1 VPCNKGNFTLFF
13 DTHLGRSTG
22 RLEQDTLWSCAL
34 ARPVSNRPDENRKLW
49 TRPKAIKTHS
59 EYVLLLVIFHCRN
72 GYTNAPQ
79 CYGMCTV
86 QSIGE
91 QTTKTTKKDKIW
103 DDTDLTDQFPSPY
116 LPATKKYLHRESV
129 D

>member
-13 DTHLGRSTG
+13 DT
-22 RLEQDTLWSCAL
+22 Q
-34 ARPVSNRPDENRKLW
+34 
-49 TRPKAIKTHS
+49 
-59 EYVLLLVIFHCRN
+59 
-72 GYTNAPQ
+72 TNAPQ